1 MFHMETKNQDETVLK
16 LFEKSNFTNHF
27 TVPPVGLSG
36 GLCLSWTDNVTID
49 ILESSPNIIDTFVTA
64 EGSSFYVSFV
74 YVSPLKEDRAEFWEK
89 LMLISQSREEA
100 WLITGDYNELLDNSE
115 KEGGPLRWEGSFVAF
130 RSFVTQAGLWDVSFS
145 GNSLSWRGVR
155 YNHLIHSRLDRA
167 MSNCTWYEMFP
178 AAHCKY
184 LRFEGSDH
192 RPLITFFDRT
202 KRKRRGTFRFD
213 RRLVSKPEIK
223 TLMEESW
230 KASDSESVL
239 SKICRTRQA
248 IIAWTREQNLNS
260 KNLILSTQVAL
271 DEALSALVPDPEL
284 IARLSVTLN
293 DEYSEEESYWRQRS
307 RIQWLQD
314 GDCITVFFHAV
325 TRGRNAVNK
334 LAVIE
339 NDSGE
344 AAYGD
349 DRIAK
354 CIADF
359 YRDVFT
365 SSPRGDLSFIQPMV
379 SEEMNQLLIAMPT
392 DLEIKGAVFSIHKDK
407 APGSDGFSASFYQS
421 FWDIIG
427 EDVCKDI
434 RSFFAESWLNP
445 HFNETYVRLIP
456 KIKGPRKVADYRPI
470 ALCSTHYKIV
480 AKLLSKRMKPLLPT
494 LISPQQSAFV
504 AGRAI
509 SDKVLITHEVLHYL
523 CTSKAKKFCSMAI
536 KTDMSKTYD

>member
-1 MFHMETKNQDETVLK
+1 
-16 LFEKSNFTNHF
+16 
-27 TVPPVGLSG
+27 
-36 GLCLSWTDNVTID
+36 
-49 ILESSPNIIDTFVTA
+49 
-64 EGSSFYVSFV
+64 
-74 YVSPLKEDRAEFWEK
+74 
-89 LMLISQSREEA
+89 MLISQSREEA
-100 WLITGDYNELLDNSE
+100 WFITGDYNELLDNSE
-115 KEGGPLRWEGSFVAF
+115 KEGGPLRWEGSLAF
-130 RSFVTQAGLWDVSFS
+130 RSFVTHAGLWDVPFS

-167 MSNCTWYEMFP
+167 MSNCTWSEMFP
-178 AAHCKY
+178 TAHCKY

-192 RPLITFFDRT
+192 KPLITFFDRT
-202 KRKRRGTFRFD
+202 KRKRRDTFRFD

-223 TLMEESW
+223 TLVEESW
-230 KASDSESVL
+230 KASDPESVL
-239 SKICRTRQA
+239 SKICQTRQA
-248 IIAWTREQNLNS
+248 IIAWTKEQNMNS

-271 DEALSALVPDPEL
+271 DEALSASVPDPKL
-284 IARLSVTLN
+284 IAGVSATLN
-293 DEYSEEESYWRQRS
+293 NAYSEEESYRRQRS
-307 RIQWLQD
+307 CIQWLQD
-314 GDCITVFFHAV
+314 GDCNTGFFHAV

-339 NDSGE
+339 NNSGE

-365 SSPRGDLSFIQPMV
+365 SSPRGGLSFISDVIQPMV

-407 APGSDGFSASFYQS
+407 APGSDGFSASFYQCL
-421 FWDIIG
+421 WEIIE

-445 HFNETYVRLIP
+445 RFNETYVRLIP
-456 KIKGPRKVADYRPI
+456 KIKEPRKVADYRPI

-480 AKLLSKRMKPLLPT
+480 AKLLSKRMKPLLPA
-494 LISPQQSAFV
+494 LISPQHSAFV
-504 AGRAI
+504 VGRAI

-523 CTSKAKKFCSMAI
+523 RTSKAKKFCSMAI
-536 KTDMSKTYD
+536 KTDMSKAYD